1 MKSVIE
7 KSLNFNKMIKVNFDG
22 GNLTSDSGLLLYKE
36 FDEKIGLSQSIQ
48 ETLQVKDPVDH
59 REHTNHD
66 VVIQKIYQHIS
77 GYHTDDNADEL
88 KHDPM
93 FTAIL
98 DKKQLASQ
106 PTLSRLNQKFDKE
119 TMKQLQR
126 VNQQLNRRVQT
137 IQPSDHFVFDL
148 DSANFTTCGH
158 QYGTDYNA
166 HYQTNGYHP
175 LVLFDGLTGDC
186 IKAVLRAGNVYTSRN
201 VVSFVGPVIKDYEKM
216 NPSATIAVRGD
227 SGFAVPK
234 LYELCEEHE
243 IKYAIRLKSNKR
255 LTSMAQDIEHQI
267 GNRLKL
273 NNGASYVFY
282 KEITYKAASWNKP
295 RRVIV
300 KLERPEGELLFRY
313 SFIVTNLS
321 YRPKNIVKFYQN
333 RGTMENFIKEG
344 KNGFAFD
351 QLSSPDFYTNA
362 TKLQIALLA
371 YNFANWFRR
380 LCLPKSMNKST
391 IATVRI
397 KLIKIAGKV
406 INTARYTTFKLCSSC
421 LYKKHFWFALKKI
434 QGIPLIE

>member
-7 KSLNFNKMIKVNFDG
+7 KSLNFNKMIKVNFNG

-48 ETLQVKDPVDH
+48 ETLQVNDPVQH
-59 REHTNHD
+59 REHFNHD
-66 VVIQKIYQHIS
+66 VVIQKVYQHIT
-77 GYHTDDNADEL
+77 GYHTDDHADEL
-88 KHDPM
+88 KHEPM
-93 FTAIL
+93 FTTIL
-98 DKKQLASQ
+98 DKKELASQ

-119 TMKQLQR
+119 TMKQIQQ
-126 VNQQLNRRVQT
+126 VNQRLNRRVQKLK
-137 IQPSDHFVFDL
+137 PSDHFVFDL
-148 DSANFTTCGH
+148 DSANFTTCGN

-166 HYQTNGYHP
+166 HYQTTGYHP

-201 VVSFVGPVIKDYEKM
+201 VVSFIGPVIKDYEKM
-216 NPSATIAVRGD
+216 NPCATIAVRGD
-227 SGFAVPK
+227 SGFAVPE

-243 IKYAIRLKSNKR
+243 LKYAIRLKSNKR
-255 LTSMAQDIEHQI
+255 LTSLAQDIETQI
-267 GNRLKL
+267 NERINL
-273 NNGASYVFY
+273 NNGAPYVFY
-282 KEITYKAASWNKP
+282 KEISYRAATWNKS

-391 IATVRI
+391 VATVRVQ
-397 KLIKIAGKV
+397 LIKIAGKV
-406 INTARYTTFKLCSSC
+406 VNTARYTTFKLCSSC
-421 LYKKHFWFALKKI
+421 LYKKEFWATLTRI
-434 QGIPLIE
+434 QKLRLIE

>member
-1 MKSVIE
+1 
-7 KSLNFNKMIKVNFDG
+7 MI
-22 GNLTSDSGLLLYKE
+22 
-36 FDEKIGLSQSIQ
+36 
-48 ETLQVKDPVDH
+48 
-59 REHTNHD
+59 
-66 VVIQKIYQHIS
+66 IQKIYQHIA
-77 GYHTDDNADEL
+77 GYHTDDHADEL
-88 KHDPM
+88 KREPL
-93 FTAIL
+93 FTKIM
-98 DKKQLASQ
+98 DKDRLASQ

-119 TMKQLQR
+119 TMKQLQQ
-126 VNQQLNRRVQT
+126 VNQKLNKRIQT
-137 IQPSDHFVFDL
+137 FKPSEHFVFDL
-148 DSANFTTCGH
+148 DSANFTTCGD
-158 QYGTDYNA
+158 QYGTDYNS
-166 HYQTNGYHP
+166 HYQTTGYHP

-216 NPSATIAVRGD
+216 NPGATIAVRGD
-227 SGFAVPK
+227 SGFAVPG

-255 LTSMAQDIEHQI
+255 LASMAQDLENQI
-267 GNRLKL
+267 GSRIPL
-273 NNGASYVFY
+273 NNGAPHVFY

-300 KLERPEGELLFRY
+300 KLERPEGELLFNY

-321 YRPKNIVKFYQN
+321 YRPRNIVKFYQN

-371 YNFANWFRR
+371 YNFVNWFRR

-391 IATVRI
+391 VGTVRVQ
-397 KLIKIAGKV
+397 LIKIAGKIV
-406 INTARYTTFKLCSSC
+406 NMARYTTFKLCSSC
-421 LYKKHFWFALKKI
+421 LYQKQFWFTLKKI
-434 QGIPLIE
+434 QGLPLIE